1 MKWKPCNHQTT
12 KGKKKNFFFFLG
24 GLHEIRVEQFSKQWR
39 NIHTSG
45 DRSNG
50 RPTTGTSTK
59 SPGLFTFF
67 VVVVIL
73 HRNRKGT
80 GISTKPE
87 KEKKKENN
95 DKIREYPHPELI
107 KKNCLIAKERER
119 KKKRNWIFYSG
130 RKSPVDMSSVNAKKK
145 II

>member
-1 MKWKPCNHQTT
+1 M
-12 KGKKKNFFFFLG
+12 

-59 SPGLFTFF
+59 SPGSFSFF
-67 VVVVIL
+67 VVIL
-73 HRNRKGT
+73 HRNRKGK

-87 KEKKKENN
+87 KGKKKGEQ
-95 DKIREYPHPELI
+95 
-107 KKNCLIAKERER
+107 
-119 KKKRNWIFYSG
+119 
-130 RKSPVDMSSVNAKKK
+130 
-145 II
+145 